1 MIQLKLDT
9 QAVNSLFP
17 EGSQARIDLQAAI
30 IKNVVD
36 SVIGKKV
43 SPEIDNR
50 ISAEVNKQMG
60 HMDIGQLVRDH
71 FKRYAENRWGHRT
84 IIDANPSGVRE
95 LAAKVKETLK
105 TECDSIIQEIVQD
118 IQKEAIKNL
127 KDNES
132 FFIQRVTQ
140 NLESNVRQS
149 IVKQVNSD
157 FPQLVDEAIKARLFP
172 GEKA

>member
-17 EGSQARIDLQAAI
+17 EGSQARLDLQAAI

-36 SVIGKKV
+36 SAIGKKV
-43 SPEIDNR
+43 SPEISGR
-50 ISAEVNKQMG
+50 ISEEVEKQMG
-60 HMDIGQLVRDH
+60 CMDIGQLVREH
-71 FKRYAENRWGHRT
+71 FKKYAENRWGYRT
-84 IIDANPSGVRE
+84 LIDANPGGVRE

-105 TECDSIIQEIVQD
+105 TECDSIIQEIMND
-118 IQKEAIKNL
+118 IQKEAVKNL
-127 KDNES
+127 KNDES
-132 FFIQRVTQ
+132 DFIQRVTK
-140 NLESNVRQS
+140 NLEATVRQS

-157 FPQLVDEAIKARLFP
+157 FPQIVDEAIKARLFP